1 VGRLVEALRGQDL
14 SATAVAG
21 FVLLCAFL
29 GLMSHSLMYALR
41 TIAPTFVESNASPE
55 HRRLY
60 WFEDVQ
66 QRGVREYIQT
76 LQGLSDEQVLQEMA
90 HELYSV
96 QTITRAKFERIQR
109 ATRSAAASLM
119 VWQVLMVLT
128 FFLARRPG
136 IRVAD
141 VGAGDG
147 YYTVRLARRLGASA
161 ALYAQDVQAQY
172 LRDLEGRLGREGI
185 QGVTLVLGAPRD
197 PRLPPASIDVAI
209 LSHMYHEIENPYEFL
224 YRLHPALAPDGRVA
238 IVDNDR
244 PTQDH
249 GTPPGLLRCELAAL
263 GYRQVDFLELA
274 PAEGYL
280 AVFQPPAPLPAVHSI
295 KPCKQ

>member
-1 VGRLVEALRGQDL
+1 MNRKLDFVLSAYNTAQSMNRFSDQKASMIFLFYGVFLALLGTRVGRLVEALRGQDL

-60 WFEDVQ
+60 WFEDVL

-128 FFLARRPG
+128 FFL
-136 IRVAD
+136 
-141 VGAGDG
+141 
-147 YYTVRLARRLGASA
+147 
-161 ALYAQDVQAQY
+161 
-172 LRDLEGRLGREGI
+172 
-185 QGVTLVLGAPRD
+185 
-197 PRLPPASIDVAI
+197 
-209 LSHMYHEIENPYEFL
+209 
-224 YRLHPALAPDGRVA
+224 
-238 IVDNDR
+238 
-244 PTQDH
+244 
-249 GTPPGLLRCELAAL
+249 
-263 GYRQVDFLELA
+263 
-274 PAEGYL
+274 
-280 AVFQPPAPLPAVHSI
+280 
-295 KPCKQ
+295 